1 VVNTFSFQKIC
12 KWYAEGKSNKVSRN
26 EEKAGNKFK
35 KIIEHGSYIFQI
47 ALRTSIKIYVILF

>member
-12 KWYAEGKSNKVSRN
+12 KWYAEGKSNKVSRD

-35 KIIEHGSYIFQI
+35 KKLLNM
-47 ALRTSIKIYVILF
+47 AATSFKLL